1 MLKRFYK
8 DRSSVVIRTGAVFL
22 CLLVTLLVG
31 HGVMAQGSQP
41 FRVSGTVTSEDGGE
55 TLPGVNVLV
64 KGTNVGTATDID
76 GKYSLEVPSAD
87 AVLSFSFI
95 GFEVQEIRVGN
106 RATVDVVMGQELS
119 ALSEVVVVGY
129 GTQERAKVTGAISSV
144 NSEQIRALPVPNL
157 ASALQGRA
165 AGVNV
170 TNSGAPGTNP
180 IVRVRG
186 IGTVGNNDPLYVI
199 DGVPAGGLNQ
209 INPAD
214 IESIEVLKDASAAA
228 IYGSRAA
235 NGVVLVTT
243 KKGKIGA
250 PRVTV
255 DSYYGTQ
262 TAWRQLDLLD
272 RDQYIDYGRDLLAN
286 GGEPAPQRFNDLGDY
301 EDVNTD
307 WQAEMF
313 QTAPIQDHNVA
324 ISGGSET
331 ALYNVSF
338 GYFKQEGI
346 MRGTGFERVSFR
358 TNTDFKIND
367 RIKIGQTLT
376 FAYSDRANE
385 PLTGGR
391 SQIEHMVKQV
401 PYIPVR
407 DPNRLGGFRSPDRI
421 DGSDPENPVLNA
433 ELRTN
438 RQQDFKLLGTAYL
451 DIDIYEGLKYKFLI
465 GMDIGIGTQ
474 DQYTPRFDAG
484 DFNFQPFASIS
495 QNRSTFVSPLISNQ
509 LSYSKTFGKHSL
521 DALAVLEQQTFVSTG
536 LTGNGQN
543 FLTNEVRVLQ
553 GVQNQ
558 TTSGNRVEY
567 GLISYIGRVNYDYDQ
582 KYLVSASVRR
592 DGGSRFGPANK
603 WGTFPSLSVGW
614 RLSQETFME
623 TLPAV
628 SDLKL
633 RASYGETGNDRIG
646 DYVYQGTINSNHF
659 YNFAG
664 SLEGASTISALANAN
679 LRWETTIM
687 RNIGF
692 DLGLFNDRIN
702 LSAEWFDNTTEGM
715 ILGVPIP
722 PSLGYDT
729 APVAN
734 VGNVSNRGLE
744 FTLGYRKYTGDF
756 QFSIDGNIGFISN
769 ELTSLGSGNTIFGP
783 EFQGDALTF
792 TEEGQPI
799 AYFFGWL
806 ADAPFPNQ
814 QALDEANQQA
824 RDAAQEAAEGTL
836 TDEQLA
842 NVWYQSESTAPGDL
856 MFTDVNGDG
865 RITDADRTNLGHYL
879 PDFTYGLNVSANYK
893 NFDFTM
899 FWQGVQ
905 GNEIFNLL
913 RYHTEGMTR
922 LFNASTVVL
931 DRWTPE
937 NPNTDVPR
945 AISGDPNRNSRSSS
959 RWIEDGS
966 YLRLKNL
973 SIGYTVPQALLNSF
987 SRGNISNLRV
997 YLSSQN
1003 LLTFTNYTGYD
1014 PEIAAREGINTT
1026 LGAGI
1031 DFGQFPA
1038 ARTIMGGIQLT
1049 F

>member
-1 MLKRFYK
+1 MIKKFYK
-8 DRSSVVIRTGAVFL
+8 DRSSVVVRTGAVFL
-22 CLLVTLLVG
+22 CLLVSMLQIQSVW
-31 HGVMAQGSQP
+31 AQGSQP
-41 FRVSGTVTSEDGGE
+41 FRVSGTVTSSDGGE

-64 KGTNVGTATDID
+64 KGTSIGTATDID
-76 GKYSLEVPSAD
+76 GNYSLQVPSSD
-87 AVLSFSFI
+87 AVLSISFI
-95 GFEVQEIRVGN
+95 GFEVQEVRVGN
-106 RATVDVVMGQELS
+106 RTTIDVVLNQELS

-129 GTQERAKVTGAISSV
+129 GTQERAKVTGAISSI
-144 NSEQIRALPVPNL
+144 SSKDIRALPVPNL

-170 TNSGAPGTNP
+170 TNAGAPGTNP

-235 NGVVLVTT
+235 NGVILVTT
-243 KKGKIGA
+243 KKGTIGA
-250 PRVTV
+250 PRVSV
-255 DSYYGTQ
+255 DSYYGAQ

-272 RDQYIDYGRDLLAN
+272 RDNYLAFGRDLLAN
-286 GGEPAPQRFNDLGDY
+286 GNQPAPQRFNNLGEYADN
-301 EDVNTD
+301 NTD

-358 TNTDFKIND
+358 SNTDFKINS

-407 DPNRLGGFRSPDRI
+407 DPNRLGGFRSPDRV

-438 RQQDFKLLGTAYL
+438 RQQDFKMLGTAFL
-451 DIDIYEGLKYKFLI
+451 DVDIYEGLKYKFLI

-474 DQYTPRFDAG
+474 DQYTPRFSAG

-509 LSYSKTFGKHSL
+509 LSYSKTFGRHSL
-521 DALAVLEQQTFVSTG
+521 DALAVLEQQTFVATG
-536 LTGNGQN
+536 LSGNGQN
-543 FLTNEVRVLQ
+543 FLTNEVRVLE

-558 TTSGNRVEY
+558 TTSGNKTEY
-567 GLISYIGRVNYDYDQ
+567 GLISYIGRLNYDYDQ
-582 KYLVSASVRR
+582 KYLISASIRR

-614 RLSQETFME
+614 RLSQEAFME
-623 TLPAV
+623 SLSAV

-687 RNIGF
+687 RNVGF

-744 FTLGYRKYTGDF
+744 FTAGYRKYTGDF
-756 QFSIDGNIGFISN
+756 QFSMDGNIGFISN
-769 ELTSLGSGNTIFGP
+769 QLTSLGSGNTIFGP
-783 EFQGDALTF
+783 QFQGDAMTF

-799 AYFFGWL
+799 AYFYGWQMDGL
-806 ADAPFPNQ
+806 FQVGDDFSQQPN
-814 QALDEANQQA
+814 A
-824 RDAAQEAAEGTL
+824 
-836 TDEQLA
+836 
-842 NVWYQSESTAPGDL
+842 APGDIRFKKFDDEATL
-856 MFTDVNGDG
+856 LS
-865 RITDADRTNLGHYL
+865 DADRTYLGHYL
-879 PDFTYGLNVSANYK
+879 PDFTYGLNLSANYK

-913 RYHTEGMTR
+913 RFHTEGMTR
-922 LFNASTVVL
+922 LFNASTVVM
-931 DRWTPE
+931 DRWTTE
-937 NPNTDVPR
+937 NTDTDVPR
-945 AISGDPNRNSRSSS
+945 AVSGDPNRNARSSS

-973 SIGYTVPQALLNSF
+973 SIGYTVPASLLDSF
-987 SRGNISNLRV
+987 SRGSISNLRV

-1014 PEIAAREGINTT
+1014 PEIAAREGINNT

-1031 DFGQFPA
+1031 DYGQFPA
-1038 ARTIMGGIQLT
+1038 ARTIMAGIQLT

>member
-1 MLKRFYK
+1 MIKNCYVS
-8 DRSSVVIRTGAVFL
+8 RSMSIFGIRAAFLSLIVVLFCTGSL
-22 CLLVTLLVG
+22 
-31 HGVMAQGSQP
+31 MAQGNQP
-41 FRVSGTVTSEDGGE
+41 IRVSGTVTSEDGRE
-55 TLPGVNVLV
+55 TLPGVNILV
-64 KGTNVGTATDID
+64 KGTTIGTATDID
-76 GKYSLEVPSAD
+76 GRYSLEVPSSD
-87 AVLSFSFI
+87 AVLVFSFI
-95 GFEVQEIRVGN
+95 GFEVQEVRVGN
-106 RATVDVVMGQELS
+106 RTTVDVVLGQELS

-129 GTQERAKVTGAISSV
+129 GTQERAKVTGAISSIS
-144 NSEQIRALPVPNL
+144 SEDIRALPVPNL

-165 AGVNV
+165 AGVSV

-180 IVRVRG
+180 LVRVRG

-235 NGVVLVTT
+235 NGVILVTT
-243 KKGKIGA
+243 KKGKIGT
-250 PRVTV
+250 PKVSV

-262 TAWRQLDLLD
+262 TAWKQLDLLN
-272 RDQYIDYGRDLLAN
+272 RDQYISFGRDLLAN
-286 GGEPAPQRFNDLGDY
+286 GGQPAPQRFDDLGDFANV
-301 EDVNTD
+301 DTD
-307 WQAEMF
+307 WQGEMF
-313 QTAPIQDHNVA
+313 RTAPIQDHNVA
-324 ISGGSET
+324 VSGGTESV
-331 ALYNVSF
+331 LYNVSF

-358 TNTDFKIND
+358 TNTDFKINN

-407 DPNRLGGFRSPDRI
+407 DASRLGGFRSPDRV

-433 ELRTN
+433 EIRTN
-438 RQQDFKLLGTAYL
+438 RQQDFKLLGTAFV
-451 DIDIYEGLKYKFLI
+451 DVDIYEGLKYKFLV

-484 DFNFQPFASIS
+484 DFNFQPFASIT

-509 LSYSKTFGKHSL
+509 LSYNKTFGKHTI

-536 LTGNGQN
+536 LVGNGQN
-543 FLTNEVRVLQ
+543 FLTNDVRVLQ

-558 TTSGNRVEY
+558 TTSGNKTEY
-567 GLISYIGRVNYDYDQ
+567 GLISYIGRINYDYEQ
-582 KYLVSASVRR
+582 RYLVSASVRR

-603 WGTFPSLSVGW
+603 WGTFPSFSLGW
-614 RLSQETFME
+614 RLSEERFME
-623 TLPAV
+623 SLSAV

-679 LRWETTIM
+679 LRWETTVM
-687 RNIGF
+687 RNVGL
-692 DLGLFNDRIN
+692 DLGLLNDRIN

-722 PSLGYDT
+722 PSLGYDA

-734 VGNVSNRGLE
+734 VGNVSNRGVEL
-744 FTLGYRKYTGDF
+744 TAGYRKYTGDF
-756 QFSIDGNIGFISN
+756 QFSVDGNIGFIRN
-769 ELTSLGSGNTIFGP
+769 ELTSLGTGNTIFGP
-783 EFQGDALTF
+783 EFQGDQMTF

-799 AYFFGWL
+799 AYFYGWL
-806 ADAPFPNQ
+806 ADGLFQ
-814 QALDEANQQA
+814 QGDDRSQQVNA
-824 RDAAQEAAEGTL
+824 
-836 TDEQLA
+836 
-842 NVWYQSESTAPGDL
+842 SPGDIRFRDL
-856 MFTDVNGDG
+856 NDDG
-865 RITDADRTNLGHYL
+865 VITDADRTFLGHYM
-879 PDFTYGLNVSANYK
+879 PDFTYGVNVSANYK

-913 RYHTEGMTR
+913 RFHTEGMTR

-931 DRWTPE
+931 DRWSPE
-937 NPNTDVPR
+937 QPNTEVPR
-945 AISGDPNRNSRSSS
+945 AVSGDPNRNARASS

-973 SIGYTVPQALLNSF
+973 SIGYTVPKPVLDSF
-987 SRGNISNLRV
+987 SRGSISNLRV

-1003 LLTFTNYTGYD
+1003 LLTFTNYSGYD
-1014 PEIAAREGINTT
+1014 PEIAVREGINNT

-1031 DFGQFPA
+1031 DYGQFPA
-1038 ARTIMGGIQLT
+1038 ARTVLAGIQLT

>member
-1 MLKRFYK
+1 MTEEFYSV
-8 DRSSVVIRTGAVFL
+8 RSSLFSIVRAFFIFSLISTFPFHQ
-22 CLLVTLLVG
+22 LL
-31 HGVMAQGSQP
+31 AQGNQS
-41 FRVSGTVTSEDGGE
+41 FRVSGAVTSDDTGE

-64 KGTNVGTATDID
+64 KGTAIGTATDID
-76 GKYSLEVPSAD
+76 GRYSLEVPSQD
-87 AVLSFSFI
+87 AVLVFSFI
-95 GFEVQEIRVGN
+95 GFQSQEVRVGN
-106 RATVDVVMGQELS
+106 RTSLDIVLGQETS
-119 ALSEVVVVGY
+119 ALTEVVVIGY
-129 GTQERAKVTGAISSV
+129 GTQERAKVTGAISSI
-144 NSEQIRALPVPNL
+144 SSDEIRALPVPNL

-170 TNSGAPGTNP
+170 TNAGAPGTNP
-180 IVRVRG
+180 LVRVRG

-235 NGVVLVTT
+235 NGVILVTT
-243 KKGKIGA
+243 KKGKVGV
-250 PRVTV
+250 PRVSV

-272 RDQYIDYGRDLLAN
+272 RDQYLAFGRDLLAN
-286 GGEPAPQRFNDLGDY
+286 GDQPAPQRFDNLGEY
-301 EDVNTD
+301 ANVNTD
-307 WQAEMF
+307 WQGEMF
-313 QTAPIQDHNVA
+313 RTAPIQDHNVSV
-324 ISGGSET
+324 SGGTEA

-358 TNTDFKIND
+358 TNTDFKINN

-376 FAYSDRANE
+376 LAYSDRANE

-407 DPNRLGGFRSPDRI
+407 DADRLGGFRSPDRV

-433 ELRTN
+433 TLRTN
-438 RQQDFKLLGTAYL
+438 RQQDFKILGTGYV
-451 DIDIYEGLKYKFLI
+451 DVDIYDGLKYKFLV
-465 GMDIGIGTQ
+465 GMDIGIGTF
-474 DQYTPRFDAG
+474 DQYTPMFDAG
-484 DFNFQPFASIS
+484 DFNFQPFAAIS
-495 QNRSTFVSPLISNQ
+495 QNRTSFVSPLVSNQ
-509 LSYSKTFGKHSL
+509 LSYNKTFGEHSIE
-521 DALAVLEQQTFVSTG
+521 ALAVLERQTFISTG

-558 TTSGNRVEY
+558 TTSGNKTEY
-567 GLISYIGRVNYDYDQ
+567 GLISYIGRINYDYDQ
-582 KYLVSASVRR
+582 RYLISASIRR

-603 WGTFPSLSVGW
+603 WGTFPSLSLGW
-614 RLSQETFME
+614 RLSEERFLQ
-623 TLPAV
+623 PVSAI

-664 SLEGASTISALANAN
+664 SLEGGSTVSALANAN

-687 RNIGF
+687 KNIGV
-692 DLGLFNDRIN
+692 DLGLFGDRVN
-702 LSAEWFDNTTEGM
+702 FSAEWFDNRTEGM

-734 VGNVSNRGLE
+734 VGTVSNRGVE
-744 FTLGYRKYTGDF
+744 FTAGYRKYSGAF
-756 QFSIDGNIGFISN
+756 QFSVDGNIGFISN

-783 EFQGDALTF
+783 EFQGDAMTF
-792 TEEGQPI
+792 TEEGRPI
-799 AYFFGWL
+799 AYFYGWV
-806 ADAPFPNQ
+806 ADGIFQ
-814 QALDEANQQA
+814 QGDDTSAQP
-824 RDAAQEAAEGTL
+824 DA
-836 TDEQLA
+836 
-842 NVWYQSESTAPGDL
+842 APGDIRFRDL
-856 MFTDVNGDG
+856 NGDG
-865 RITDADRTNLGHYL
+865 EIGAPDRTYLGHYL
-879 PDFTYGLNVSANYK
+879 PDFTYGINLSANYK
-893 NFDFTM
+893 NFDLTM

-913 RYHTEGMTR
+913 RFHTEGMTR

-937 NPNTDVPR
+937 SPNTDVPR
-945 AISGDPNRNSRSSS
+945 AVSGDPNRNARASS

-973 SIGYTVPQALLNSF
+973 SIGYTVPKPLLDSF
-987 SRGNISNLRV
+987 SRGSISNLRV

-1003 LLTFTNYTGYD
+1003 LLTFTNYSGYD
-1014 PEIAAREGINTT
+1014 PEIAARDGINNT

-1031 DFGQFPA
+1031 DYGQFPA
-1038 ARTIMGGIQLT
+1038 ARTILAGLQLT